1 MDTAN
6 YRPINTMPYLSK
18 VLDSEKWKQCLDQA
32 LMFGLSLNDLSQAFD
47 CLLLELFLAK
57 LIAYGLES

>member
-1 MDTAN
+1 
-6 YRPINTMPYLSK
+6 MPYLAK

-57 LIAYGLES
+57 LIAYELES